1 MARASPAV
9 DLTGFAAD
17 VYILGIILYEMLTAV
32 APFNGETPLA
42 IALKQVS
49 EEPRAPR
56 EIVVSIPAALER
68 VVLHTLRK
76 NPIER
81 PRDAHELRRE
91 LHATAE
97 GLGLEHADSSHTPT
111 MDDLRSAGNESPS
124 GRLVIDLNTLRQVQA
139 VTGSAP
145 AVSEQ
150 TATAQTS
157 PTDSNRPAFNR
168 MNVSLERQP
177 AKRSHLIIAV
187 ILLVIAILGSG
198 VLAAR
203 WWRQNPGFALQANA
217 TLTPTA
223 TPTPTPSPSPAAN
236 AAPARGRKQSRPS
249 TEKPSAFKSVVNK
262 LKKILP

>member
-1 MARASPAV
+1 
-9 DLTGFAAD
+9 
-17 VYILGIILYEMLTAV
+17 
-32 APFNGETPLA
+32 
-42 IALKQVS
+42 
-49 EEPRAPR
+49 
-56 EIVVSIPAALER
+56 
-68 VVLHTLRK
+68 VLHTPRK

-139 VTGSAP
+139 GTGSAP

-150 TATAQTS
+150 TA

-177 AKRSHLIIAV
+177 AK
-187 ILLVIAILGSG
+187 
-198 VLAAR
+198 
-203 WWRQNPGFALQANA
+203 
-217 TLTPTA
+217 
-223 TPTPTPSPSPAAN
+223 
-236 AAPARGRKQSRPS
+236 
-249 TEKPSAFKSVVNK
+249 
-262 LKKILP
+262 